1 MREQPPL
8 IAPVFR
14 SDGQARL
21 LAALLLAGDELS
33 IRDLAGSANLA
44 YATAHG
50 EITRL
55 LNAGIL
61 RERQVGR
68 SRLISENPDSALVK
82 PLRDILLVVSGPV
95 ALLSVALASI
105 EGVQRAFLYGS
116 FAARA
121 LGSDGPAPNDIDLM
135 VIGTPDATA
144 VYAAC
149 RQIEQS
155 VGRPINPTILTP
167 AEFDETSGFLES
179 VRSGPIVS
187 VVGSAA

>member
-21 LAALLLAGDELS
+21 LAALLLTGDELS
-33 IRDLAGSANLA
+33 IRDLAGSAHLA

-61 RERQVGR
+61 RERKVGR

-95 ALLSVALASI
+95 ALLSVALANI

-121 LGSDGPAPNDIDLM
+121 LGSGGPAPNDIDLM

-167 AEFDETSGFLES
+167 TEFDETSGFLES

-187 VVGSAA
+187 VVGSGA